1 MRSNRRRHSSFHT
14 VNTRLVAFFALLV
27 LICAG
32 GAIVNLSLRSSVSA
46 ICRDI
51 KKLESEQK
59 AINEDIQR
67 EKTNWA
73 AVLIQWRLRL
83 NTYPKSIPSPMGR
96 RLAQPTRIK
105 HGLLMIW
112 PSRQKTILR
121 RARIRKRKMRK
132 LKQKLQSNG

>member
-1 MRSNRRRHSSFHT
+1 MRSNRRRHSSFNT

-73 AVLIQWRLRL
+73 AMITSDEVERALR
-83 NTYPKSIPSPMGR
+83 R
-96 RLAQPTRIK
+96 
-105 HGLLMIW
+105 HGLHMENPRGERIVNLATRR
-112 PSRQKTILR
+112 PGASATTIARVSKCLSHGAGGY
-121 RARIRKRKMRK
+121 RAALDI
-132 LKQKLQSNG
+132 LAGAD

>member
-1 MRSNRRRHSSFHT
+1 MRSNRRRHSSIHT

-73 AVLIQWRLRL
+73 AMITSDEVERALR
-83 NTYPKSIPSPMGR
+83 R
-96 RLAQPTRIK
+96 
-105 HGLLMIW
+105 HGLHMENPRGERIVNLA
-112 PSRQKTILR
+112 TR
-121 RARIRKRKMRK
+121 RPGASATTTADYA
-132 LKQKLQSNG
+132 SNRR

>member
-51 KKLESEQK
+51 KKLEGEQK
-59 AINEDIQR
+59 AINDDIQR

-73 AVLIQWRLRL
+73 AMITSDEVERALR
-83 NTYPKSIPSPMGR
+83 R
-96 RLAQPTRIK
+96 
-105 HGLLMIW
+105 HGLHMENPRGERIVNLA
-112 PSRQKTILR
+112 TR
-121 RARIRKRKMRK
+121 RPGAFATTTADYA
-132 LKQKLQSNG
+132 SNRR